1 MPENNLPLIDNLLLS
16 QEISPSEQ
24 QEILEL
30 SPIGIFKTTPE
41 GRYLFAN
48 PTLAW
53 MYGYNTPQELV
64 DSISD
69 IGQQAYVD
77 PADRVEF
84 KELLESQG
92 QVFNHESRLRRKDGS
107 IFWASRNAR
116 AVRDIYGKI
125 SHYIGFTTD
134 ITERKMAEQALR
146 RSENYYRTIFE
157 TSGAAQV
164 IIEEDT
170 TISLANSKFEEL
182 SGYSRQEL
190 EGIKSWTEFVHSED
204 MERMKQ
210 YHYQRRQ
217 KRDQVPW
224 RYDFRFIDRGGA
236 VHHIYLNVDTIPDT
250 SQSVASLIDITE
262 RKQSEEK
269 IRYLSLHDSLTGLY
283 NRTFFDEEMQRL
295 SNSRE
300 FPITSISADI
310 DGLKFINDT
319 MGHAKGDEL
328 LQAAARVLQESLRSS
343 DILARVGGD
352 EFALLMPRTDKATG
366 DKIAKRILSSSVRHN
381 HKHPELPLYLS
392 IGTATASKKGMSLEI
407 AYRKADDLMYR
418 QKRAHSQNI
427 NQNIV
432 NMLVSALNKMDY
444 IAQGHAYRLGSLC
457 RALGKKLDMPPELLT
472 RLDLLAQVHD
482 LGHVAV
488 PEHILFKPG
497 PLSEEEWDIMRQH
510 AEKGYNIAAS
520 SLDLVEVSGLILKH
534 HERFDG
540 HGYPQGLQ
548 GQEIPIECRILAIAD
563 AFDAMTSNRAYSKG
577 KTRPEALQELK
588 KQAGTQFDPELVQIF
603 IEIAPD

>member
-1 MPENNLPLIDNLLLS
+1 MPENHSSLIDNMLS
-16 QEISPSEQ
+16 QEISPREQ

-64 DSISD
+64 DSIFN
-69 IGQQAYVD
+69 IGQQAYVN

-116 AVRDIYGKI
+116 AVRDIYGKT
-125 SHYIGFTTD
+125 SHYIGFSTD

-190 EGIKSWTEFVHSED
+190 EGIKSWTEFVHLDD
-204 MERMKQ
+204 MELMKH

-217 KRDQVPW
+217 KRDQAPW
-224 RYDFRFIDRGGA
+224 RYDFRFIDRHGA

-250 SQSVASLIDITE
+250 NQSIASLIDFTE
-262 RKQSEEK
+262 HKHSEEK

-328 LQAAARVLQESLRSS
+328 LKAAARVLQESLRSS

-392 IGTATASKKGMSLEI
+392 IGTATASKEGMSLEI

-418 QKRAHSQNI
+418 QKRAHSQSI

-432 NMLVSALNKMDY
+432 NMLVSALDKMDY
-444 IAQGHAYRLGSLC
+444 VAQGHAYRLGYLC
-457 RALGKKLDMPPELLT
+457 RAIGEKLGLPPELLA

-563 AFDAMTSNRAYSKG
+563 AFDSMTSNRAYNKG
-577 KTRPEALQELK
+577 KTRAEALQELK
-588 KQAGTQFDPELVQIF
+588 RYAGTQFDPELVQIF
-603 IEIAPD
+603 IEVAPD